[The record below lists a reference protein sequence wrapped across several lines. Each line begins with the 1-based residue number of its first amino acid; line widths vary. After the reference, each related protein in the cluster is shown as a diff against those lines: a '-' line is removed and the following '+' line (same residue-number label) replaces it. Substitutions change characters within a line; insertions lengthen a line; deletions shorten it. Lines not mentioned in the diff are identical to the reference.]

1 MKNKKIIITL
11 SIIAILVL
19 TIGITYSI
27 FTTSKTSKN
36 SNLVVGDIYMH
47 YNETNQIQMEGA
59 MPTNP
64 YVVNPIMSSQ
74 EYVEFTDDS
83 NELTKCV
90 DYLRSIGMPLN
101 SGDTY
106 ITYCQG
112 TGKSLGGKTFQENL
126 ADVHW
131 FPDTVLTRLK
141 ELNIITNDNKVNP
154 IMTTQEY
161 TKGGTN
167 ELTKCVDALVNM
179 KVEAAISLCKGEKFN
194 GITLQQAYD
203 QGFLD
208 QMNLTDTFIQENII
222 IFNPLIP
229 YFEFTVD
236 GKNTTTNKDIWYE
249 VVLSKGDNIDGK
261 TRIKDNLLRFRLTE
275 TKDNKETIVVNNKSY
290 SDLTSKRIWV
300 DTINKNTTSEV
311 VHTYKLYM
319 WISNDTVIGNVN
331 QDYTMEEWK
340 NIFASIKV
348 GVSGDFNEKALSVE
362 TSCFTTQENET
373 GLTITDYNSS
383 CGSKIAIPETIDNLK
398 VTQISSNAFNN
409 KGLIYVDIPS
419 SVVKIGAYA
428 FTGNNITSINVP
440 ETVTNLHCKAFDDG
454 VVKNR
459 DMTCQETDES
469 CFTAGTINDGN
480 EVAILDYDETCGTDV
495 IIPRKIKGYP
505 VTVIGNSDT
514 AIVKQLSNKN
524 NNYSFNNLNN
534 YVNKKYKINKI
545 ELSQGAFYSKNLTSV
560 IIPDSVTTIETNA
573 FSNNQLTS
581 VIIPDS
587 VTTIGYYAFSDNQLT
602 SIVIPDSVTTIKW
615 YAFSNNQL
623 TNVEFSNPSKLGRI
637 EYRAFQNNNIS
648 TVSIPETVTYLD
660 CDAFDK
666 NVVITKSDSLVC
678 TNYIN

>member
-27 FTTSKTSKN
+27 FTSSKTSKN

-64 YVVNPIMSSQ
+64 YIVNPIM
-74 EYVEFTDDS
+74 
-83 NELTKCV
+83 
-90 DYLRSIGMPLN
+90 
-101 SGDTY
+101 
-106 ITYCQG
+106 
-112 TGKSLGGKTFQENL
+112 
-126 ADVHW
+126 A
-131 FPDTVLTRLK
+131 
-141 ELNIITNDNKVNP
+141 
-154 IMTTQEY
+154 TQEY

-167 ELTKCVDALVNM
+167 ELSRCVDAFVNVGEQ
-179 KVEAAISLCKGEKFN
+179 KELSLSICKGNSVK

-203 QGFLD
+203 RGFLD
-208 QMNLTDTFIQENII
+208 QMNLTDTFIQENILTN
-222 IFNPLIP
+222 NPAIP

-236 GKNTTTNKDIWYE
+236 GKNTTTDKDIWYE

-300 DTINKNTTSEV
+300 DTINKNTINEV
-311 VHTYKLYM
+311 VHTYRLYM

-348 GVSGDFNEKALSVE
+348 NVTGDFNEKYILTE
-362 TSCFTTQENET
+362 IDTTCFKTEENET
-373 GLTITDYNSS
+373 GLTITDYNSL

-514 AIVKQLSNKN
+514 AIVKQLSNKV
-524 NNYSFNNLNN
+524 NNYKFNDLNN
-534 YVNKKYKINKI
+534 YQKNVNIKPT
-545 ELSQGAFYSKNLTSV
+545 AFKPSGSFKNKNLTSV
-560 IIPDSVTTIETNA
+560 IIPDGVTTIDSFA
-573 FSNNQLTS
+573 FLNNRFTS

-587 VTTIGYYAFSDNQLT
+587 VTTIGDSAFVENQLTSITIPNGVITIGGTAFADNQLT
-602 SIVIPDSVTTIKW
+602 SVTIGNGIRSID
-615 YAFSNNQL
+615 YAAFSKSSS
-623 TNVEFSNPSKLGRI
+623 SNPNLSKITINKSCNEIKNIQAYSTDTTKYYPWLSYSKPYTASGVTI
-637 EYRAFQNNNIS
+637 YGSNNE
-648 TVSIPETVTYLD
+648 V
-660 CDAFDK
+660 CDSF
-666 NVVITKSDSLVC
+666 
-678 TNYIN
+678 

>member
-27 FTTSKTSKN
+27 FTSSKTSKN

-47 YNETNQIQMEGA
+47 YNETNQIQMENA
-59 MPTNP
+59 MPTKP
-64 YVVNPIMSSQ
+64 YVVNPI
-74 EYVEFTDDS
+74 
-83 NELTKCV
+83 
-90 DYLRSIGMPLN
+90 I
-101 SGDTY
+101 
-106 ITYCQG
+106 
-112 TGKSLGGKTFQENL
+112 
-126 ADVHW
+126 A
-131 FPDTVLTRLK
+131 
-141 ELNIITNDNKVNP
+141 
-154 IMTTQEY
+154 TQEY
-161 TKGGTN
+161 TKGGIN
-167 ELTKCVDALVNM
+167 ELSKCVDAFVNIGASEN
-179 KVEAAISLCKGEKFN
+179 EALSLCKGN
-194 GITLQQAYD
+194 TLDGLTLQQAYD
-203 QGFLD
+203 LGGLD
-208 QMNLTDTFIQENII
+208 HMNLTDTFVQENILTN
-222 IFNPLIP
+222 NPAIP

-249 VVLSKGDNIDGK
+249 VVLSKGENIDGK

-290 SDLTSKRIWV
+290 NDLTSKRIWV
-300 DTINKNTTSEV
+300 DTINKNTINEV

-319 WISNDTVIGNVN
+319 WISNDTIIGNVN

-340 NIFASIKV
+340 SIFSSIKV
-348 GVSGDFNEKALSVE
+348 NVSGDFNEKALSVE

-459 DMTCQETDES
+459 DMTCGES
-469 CFTAGTINDGN
+469 CFTVGTINDGN
-480 EVAILDYDETCGTDV
+480 EVAIIDYDKTCGTDV

-505 VTVIGNSDT
+505 VTVIGNSYT

-545 ELSQGAFYSKNLTSV
+545 DTSGGAFENKGLTSIIIPNTITTIEESAFYNNQLTSV
-560 IIPDSVTTIETNA
+560 TIPDSVTTIGGSA

-581 VIIPDS
+581 V
-587 VTTIGYYAFSDNQLT
+587 
-602 SIVIPDSVTTIKW
+602 
-615 YAFSNNQL
+615 
-623 TNVEFSNPSKLGRI
+623 EFSNPSKLERI
-637 EYRAFQNNNIS
+637 EHRAFQNNNIS
-648 TVSIPETVTYLD
+648 TVSIPETVTYLE
-660 CDAFDK
+660 CSAFGDT
-666 NVVITKSDSLVC
+666 VVITKSDSLVC
-678 TNYIN
+678 TNYIY

>member
-27 FTTSKTSKN
+27 FTSSKTGKN

-59 MPTNP
+59 MPTST
-64 YVVNPIMSSQ
+64 YIVNPIM
-74 EYVEFTDDS
+74 
-83 NELTKCV
+83 
-90 DYLRSIGMPLN
+90 
-101 SGDTY
+101 
-106 ITYCQG
+106 
-112 TGKSLGGKTFQENL
+112 
-126 ADVHW
+126 A
-131 FPDTVLTRLK
+131 
-141 ELNIITNDNKVNP
+141 
-154 IMTTQEY
+154 TQEY

-167 ELTKCVDALVNM
+167 ELSKCVDAFVNIGASEN
-179 KVEAAISLCKGEKFN
+179 EALSLCKGN
-194 GITLQQAYD
+194 TLDGLTLQQIYEN
-203 QGFLD
+203 GILD
-208 QMNLTDTFIQENII
+208 SQFNLTDTFIQENII

-275 TKDNKETIVVNNKSY
+275 TKDNKETIVVDNKSY

-300 DTINKNTTSEV
+300 DTINKNTINEV

-319 WISNDTVIGNVN
+319 WIYNDTIIGNVN

-340 NIFASIKV
+340 SIFASIKV
-348 GVSGDFNEKALSVE
+348 NVSGDFNEKALSVE

-440 ETVTNLHCKAFDDG
+440 ETVTNLYCKAFDDG

-480 EVAILDYDETCGTDV
+480 EVAIIDYDETCGTDV

-514 AIVKQLSNKN
+514 AIVKQLSNKV
-524 NNYSFNNLNN
+524 NNYKFNDLNN
-534 YVNKKYKINKI
+534 YQKNVNIKPTASRPSGSFEN
-545 ELSQGAFYSKNLTSV
+545 KNLTSV
-560 IIPDSVTTIETNA
+560 IIPDGVITIGSFA
-573 FSNNQLTS
+573 FAYNQLTS

-587 VTTIGYYAFSDNQLT
+587 VTAINGDAFSDNRLTSVIIPSSVTTIGSSAFSDNQLT
-602 SIVIPDSVTTIKW
+602 SVTIGNGIRSID
-615 YAFSNNQL
+615 YAAFSKSSS
-623 TNVEFSNPSKLGRI
+623 SNPNLSKITINKSCNEIKNIQAYSTDTTKYYPWLSYSKPYTASGVTI
-637 EYRAFQNNNIS
+637 YGSNNE
-648 TVSIPETVTYLD
+648 V
-660 CDAFDK
+660 CDSF
-666 NVVITKSDSLVC
+666 
-678 TNYIN
+678 